1 MVLGDMRGRIMVTLP
16 YELIGVEFVLMVM
29 LIYELVLIDIS
40 IHGTVG
46 GWISTTVLGINGSI
60 TVGIGE
66 NGISIPGKVATWIRI
81 NGKATRWI
89 VSCLMVFLMD

>member
-46 GWISTTVLGINGSI
+46 G
-60 TVGIGE
+60 
-66 NGISIPGKVATWIRI
+66 
-81 NGKATRWI
+81 
-89 VSCLMVFLMD
+89 